1 MSVTK
6 EDNGTF
12 TAQCRIREWDGR
24 IVHKKKRGFKRKRDA
39 LKWEREMLSQGNQ
52 VDMTVRE
59 FAELYFEDK
68 KVDLKMRSIEHKRDV
83 LKTHVFPY
91 FGNRKIGSI
100 RASDLIKWQKIML
113 EKGYKPTY
121 LHDIQKHFSALF
133 SHAFKVYDLPENPFR
148 KISQMGKSEA
158 SEMSFWTLD
167 EYERF
172 LQQLEPGTQYY
183 VLFETLFWTGMRIG
197 ELLALTKR
205 DIDTINQRITINK
218 TYYRMNKQDVI
229 TEPKTE
235 QSVRTIEVPAFLID
249 ELTDYMNRLYGLQED
264 DRIFPIVIE
273 AVQHKLK
280 REIEKGSLN
289 KIRVHDFRHSH
300 AAYLIEQGV
309 DPLVIKE
316 RLGHKDIRITLN
328 TYGHL
333 YPSKQKALAQMLD
346 EKRKEINRRYGE
358 DKQTDCLKSG
368 KEKHKNIQRT
378 LHER

>member
-12 TAQCRIREWDGR
+12 TAQCRIQEWDGR
-24 IVHKKKRGFKRKRDA
+24 TVHKKKRGFKRKRDA
-39 LKWEREMLSQGNQ
+39 VQWEQEMLSRGNQ
-52 VDMTVRE
+52 IDMTVRE
-59 FAELYFEDK
+59 FAEHYFEDK
-68 KVDLKMRSIEHKRDV
+68 KVDLKLRTIEHKRDV
-83 LKTHVFPY
+83 LQTHVFPY
-91 FGNRKIGSI
+91 FGNRKMETI
-100 RASDLIKWQKIML
+100 RASDLIEWQKVML
-113 EKGYKPTY
+113 GKGYKLTY

-133 SHAFKVYDLPENPFR
+133 THAVKVYDLPENPFR

-158 SEMSFWTLD
+158 AEMSFWTLD

-172 LQQLEPGTQYY
+172 LRQMEPGTQYY
-183 VLFETLFWTGMRIG
+183 VLFEILFWTGMRIG

-235 QSVRTIEVPAFLID
+235 QSVRTIEVPAFLVD
-249 ELTDYMNRLYGLQED
+249 ELTDYMDRLYGLQDD
-264 DRIFPIVIE
+264 DRVFPIVIE

-280 REIEKGSLN
+280 REIEKGGLK

-309 DPLVIKE
+309 EPLVIKE

-346 EKRKEINRRYGE
+346 EKRKGSDRRNGD
-358 DKQTDCLKSG
+358 DKEADCLKSG